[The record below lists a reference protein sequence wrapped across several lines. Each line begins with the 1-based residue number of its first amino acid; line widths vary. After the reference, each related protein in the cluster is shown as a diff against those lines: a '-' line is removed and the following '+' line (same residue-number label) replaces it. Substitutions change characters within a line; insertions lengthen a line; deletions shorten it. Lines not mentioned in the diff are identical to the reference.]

1 MTNKIKTSLILILVI
16 SFLLIAG
23 TSYASS
29 QELEITLLPKASVVG
44 DQVRLAD
51 IALIEGPDRALKR
64 DLARLIIT
72 KSPRPGR
79 SLKIRKD
86 YVTHR
91 LRASG
96 LPLDRLRYNSVPSIS
111 VFRQYQAIDQKAVRS
126 IFEEYLSSHE
136 PYAGQEWELARLQT
150 GVLPRL
156 PVGRLT
162 RKIIPGSSMNPGH
175 LTLSIIL
182 YVNGREAGQI
192 RASGRINVFNQ
203 AIVAARVIERGRI
216 IGVED
221 IRPGRINIIQIRHAL
236 VDDPQKIIGL
246 SSRRRII
253 PGQPIL
259 LRDLK
264 RRTVVRKGD
273 YVIILAESGS
283 IRITD
288 TGRAK
293 QDGVIGKKIAVL
305 NLTSKKVIMAEVLKP
320 SLVKVNF

>member
-1 MTNKIKTSLILILVI
+1 MLISVI
-16 SFLLIAG
+16 SFFSISGA
-23 TSYASS
+23 SFASS
-29 QELEITLLPKASVVG
+29 QEIEITLLPRASVVG
-44 DQVRLAD
+44 DEVRLTD

-64 DLARLIIT
+64 DLAQLVIT
-72 KSPRPGR
+72 KSPKPGR

-86 YVTHR
+86 YVTYR
-91 LRASG
+91 LRTSG

-126 IFEEYLSSHE
+126 IFEEYLDSHE
-136 PYAGQEWELARLQT
+136 PYAGKEWELARLQT

-162 RKIIPGSSMNPGH
+162 KKIIPGSSMNPGY

-182 YVNGREAGQI
+182 YVNDSEAGQI
-192 RASGRINVFNQ
+192 RASGRINVFNK
-203 AIVAARVIERGRI
+203 AIVAARAIERGRI
-216 IGVED
+216 IGADD
-221 IRPGRINIIQIRHAL
+221 IRPARINITQTRHAL
-236 VDDPQKIIGL
+236 VDDPKKIIGL
-246 SSRRRII
+246 SSRRRIL

-273 YVIILAESGS
+273 SVIILAESGS
-283 IRITD
+283 IRITT

-293 QDGVIGKKIAVL
+293 QDGIIGKKIAVL
-305 NLTSKKVIMAEVLKP
+305 NLTSKKVIMAEVLNP

>member
-1 MTNKIKTSLILILVI
+1 MLISVI
-16 SFLLIAG
+16 SFFSISGA
-23 TSYASS
+23 SFASS
-29 QELEITLLPKASVVG
+29 QEIEITLLPRASVVG
-44 DQVRLAD
+44 DEVRLTD

-64 DLARLIIT
+64 DLAQLVIT
-72 KSPRPGR
+72 KSPKPGR

-86 YVTHR
+86 YVTYR
-91 LRASG
+91 LRTSG

-126 IFEEYLSSHE
+126 IFEEYLDSHE

-162 RKIIPGSSMNPGH
+162 KKIIPGSSMNPGH

-182 YVNGREAGQI
+182 YVNDSEAGQI
-192 RASGRINVFNQ
+192 RASGRINVFSQ
-203 AIVAARVIERGRI
+203 AIVAARAIERGRI
-216 IGVED
+216 IDADD
-221 IRPGRINIIQIRHAL
+221 IRPARINITQTRQAL
-236 VDDPQKIIGL
+236 VDDPKKIIGL
-246 SSRRRII
+246 SSRRRIL
-253 PGQPIL
+253 PGKPIL

-264 RRTVVRKGD
+264 ERTAVKKGD
-273 YVIILAESGS
+273 NVIILAESGS
-283 IRITD
+283 IRITA

-293 QDGVIGKKIAVL
+293 QDGIIGKKIAVL
-305 NLTSKKVIMAEVLKP
+305 NLTSKKVIMAEVLNP